1 MNIRDVIVDFM
12 ESREY
17 RPMLREELS
26 IHFGIDKSESKEFF
40 KVLEG
45 LEKDG
50 ILVRNQN
57 NRYGL
62 LNSDYLVVGKL
73 EGHEKGFGFVMS
85 KDKTR
90 DDVFITAEN
99 MNGAMNGDT
108 VIANIL
114 KKSQAGKREEGEI
127 IRILERGNKYLVGTF
142 EDNKNFGF
150 LIPDDQKISYDVF
163 IPKAHTGGAKDN
175 QKVVIEITKWP
186 EARRNPEGKVLE
198 VLGYLSDPGTDIL
211 SIIRQFDLPEVFPE
225 HVQEQANNVADSISE
240 KDIEGR
246 TDLRSLKTFTI
257 DGIDAKDLDD
267 AISIESLD
275 NGNYKLGVHI
285 ADVGQYVKEGSPMD
299 REALERGNS
308 VYLIDRV
315 IPMLPKEL
323 SNGICSLNP
332 NVDRLTLSVIMEIN
346 KNGSVVDHQ
355 ILETVINSSHRLV
368 YEDVSD
374 YLENDD
380 EDAKEK
386 LKELLVELKL
396 MEELMHI
403 LYEKRDTR
411 GSIDFDFPETQI
423 ILDEQGKP
431 IEIKKAERRIA
442 NRLIEEFMLV
452 TNETVAEEYFW
463 AEVPF
468 LYRIHEDPNPEK
480 LVEFANFIHNFGYQL
495 KGKEIHPKELQLLI
509 EEIKGKKE
517 ELVIST
523 LLLRS
528 LRKAKYS
535 SSPDTHFG
543 LASKYYSHFT
553 APIRRYP
560 DLVIHRIIKQYIK
573 GNLSLDKQGRLEKTL
588 PEIADHTSMTERRAD
603 EAEREVADLKK
614 AQFMMDKIGEE
625 FQGIISSLTSFGIF
639 VQLENTI
646 EGLVHFSNMLDDYYH
661 FDEEKFHIIG
671 ERTNRLYKLGDEV
684 TIKVIGVDISK
695 RNIDFQIVD
704 NRN

>member
-1 MNIRDVIVDFM
+1 MNIREAIVEFM
-12 ESREY
+12 ESKQY

-26 IHFGIDKSESKEFF
+26 IHFEIEKSESKEFF

-45 LEKDG
+45 MEKEG

-85 KDKTR
+85 KDKVR
-90 DDVFITAEN
+90 EDIFITAEN

-127 IRILERGNKYLVGTF
+127 IRVLERGNKYLVGTF

-163 IPKAHTGGAKDN
+163 IPKAQTMGAKDN

-198 VLGYLSDPGTDIL
+198 ILGFLSDPGTDIL

-225 HVQEQANNVADSISE
+225 HVQEQANKVEQSIS
-240 KDIEGR
+240 KSDLEGR
-246 TDLRSLKTFTI
+246 TDLRQLKTFTI
-257 DGIDAKDLDD
+257 DGADAKDLDD
-267 AISIESLD
+267 AVSIEMLD

-285 ADVGQYVKEGSPMD
+285 SDVSHYVREGTPMD
-299 REALERGNS
+299 KEALERGNS

-315 IPMLPKEL
+315 IPMLPREL

-346 KNGSVVDHQ
+346 KTGAVIDHQ
-355 ILETVINSSHRLV
+355 IIESVINSSHRLI
-368 YEDVSD
+368 YDDISD

-380 EDAKEK
+380 IDAKDK
-386 LKELLVELKL
+386 LKDILEELKL

-403 LYEKRDTR
+403 LYEKRDAR
-411 GSIDFDFPETQI
+411 GSIDFDFPETKI
-423 ILDEQGKP
+423 TLDEQGKP
-431 IEIKKAERRIA
+431 IEIKKDERRIA

-480 LVEFANFIHNFGYQL
+480 LVDFANFIHNFGYQL

-528 LRKAKYS
+528 LRKAIYS
-535 SSPDTHFG
+535 STPDSHFG

-560 DLVIHRIIKQYIK
+560 DLVIHRIIKLNINGK
-573 GNLSLDKQGRLEKTL
+573 LSLNQQGRLEKVL
-588 PEIADHTSMTERRAD
+588 PEIAEHTSMTERRAD

-614 AQFMMDKIGEE
+614 AQYMMDKIGEE
-625 FQGIISSLTSFGIF
+625 FKGIISSLTNFGIF

-671 ERTNRLYKLGDEV
+671 ERSNRLYKLGDEV
-684 TIKVIGVDISK
+684 TIKVIGVDIAK

-704 NRN
+704 NGK